1 MAKHQLFHES
11 VQGELVPFW
20 YVIQFDK
27 DEIDWDKNIFYT
39 PVKLPVEYK
48 NRDEFDRYKLSLTI
62 KVSDLVF
69 NSSDT
74 TKIGINLRK
83 LKKSIINHGLS
94 YNSFQQFVF
103 LSSDTRELLKFL
115 PNSEIRFF
123 YLETKGR

>member
-27 DEIDWDKNIFYT
+27 DEIDWDKNIIYT

-48 NRDEFDRYKLSLTI
+48 NRDEFERYKLSLPI

-83 LKKSIINHGLS
+83 LKKNINNHGLS

-103 LSSDTRELLKFL
+103 LCSDTRELIKFL
-115 PNSEIRFF
+115 PNSERRLL
-123 YLETKGR
+123 YLERKGR